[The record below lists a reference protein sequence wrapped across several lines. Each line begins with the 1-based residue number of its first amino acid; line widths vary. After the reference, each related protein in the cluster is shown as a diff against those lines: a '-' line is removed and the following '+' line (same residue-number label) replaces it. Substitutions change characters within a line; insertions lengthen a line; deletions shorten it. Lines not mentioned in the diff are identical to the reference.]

1 VGAVRA
7 PAVSGRFYP
16 GTKGELERAVRELLR
31 TVEPGAHPAAARAAI
46 APHAGYLYSG
56 LTAAH
61 VFARLRL
68 PRLIVIVAPNHTGMC
83 RASGG
88 ASLWETGAFATPLG
102 EVPIDDAFTD
112 GENEVTR
119 WTVTG
124 THEGEL
130 AGIPRTGRRFS
141 VTGISIGRVV
151 NGKITESW
159 NSWDALG
166 LMQQL
171 GVVSEAKGR
180 AA

>member
-1 VGAVRA
+1 MAARNAELSRRIFEDVWNRKDLSAVDEIISA
-7 PAVSGRFYP
+7 DYVHHDANS
-16 GTKGELERAVRELLR
+16 
-31 TVEPGAHPAAARAAI
+31 PAASGI
-46 APHAGYLYSG
+46 DGYKQFVNYYMN
-56 LTAAH
+56 AFPDAH
-61 VFARLRL
+61 F
-68 PRLIVIVAPNHTGMC
+68 T
-83 RASGG
+83 
-88 ASLWETGAFATPLG
+88 
-102 EVPIDDAFTD
+102 IDDAFTD

-166 LMQQL
+166 MMQQL
-171 GVVSEAKGR
+171 GVVSAEAKGR

>member
-1 VGAVRA
+1 MAARNAELSRRIFEDVWNRKNLSAVDELMSA
-7 PAVSGRFYP
+7 DYVHHDPSSPAVPIGVDGYKQFVNSYMSAFP
-16 GTKGELERAVRELLR
+16 D
-31 TVEPGAHPAAARAAI
+31 AHF
-46 APHAGYLYSG
+46 
-56 LTAAH
+56 T
-61 VFARLRL
+61 
-68 PRLIVIVAPNHTGMC
+68 
-83 RASGG
+83 
-88 ASLWETGAFATPLG
+88 
-102 EVPIDDAFTD
+102 IDDAFTD
-112 GENEVTR
+112 GQSEVTR
-119 WTVTG
+119 WTVVG

-141 VTGISIGRVV
+141 VTGISIARVA

>member
-1 VGAVRA
+1 MAERNAELSRRIFEDVWNRKNLSAVDDLMSA
-7 PAVSGRFYP
+7 DYVHHDPSSPVVPSGVDGYKQFVNSYMTAFP
-16 GTKGELERAVRELLR
+16 D
-31 TVEPGAHPAAARAAI
+31 AHF
-46 APHAGYLYSG
+46 
-56 LTAAH
+56 T
-61 VFARLRL
+61 
-68 PRLIVIVAPNHTGMC
+68 
-83 RASGG
+83 
-88 ASLWETGAFATPLG
+88 
-102 EVPIDDAFTD
+102 IDDAFTD
-112 GENEVTR
+112 GQNTDVHNEVTR

-141 VTGISIGRVV
+141 VTGISIARIV

>member
-1 VGAVRA
+1 MTAF
-7 PAVSGRFYP
+7 PD
-16 GTKGELERAVRELLR
+16 
-31 TVEPGAHPAAARAAI
+31 AHF
-46 APHAGYLYSG
+46 
-56 LTAAH
+56 T
-61 VFARLRL
+61 
-68 PRLIVIVAPNHTGMC
+68 
-83 RASGG
+83 
-88 ASLWETGAFATPLG
+88 
-102 EVPIDDAFTD
+102 IDDAFTD
-112 GENEVTR
+112 GQNTEVQNTEVQNEVTR
-119 WTVTG
+119 WTVVG

-141 VTGISIGRVV
+141 VTGISIARIA

>member
-1 VGAVRA
+1 MSAQNAELSRRIFEDVWNRKNLSAVDEIISA
-7 PAVSGRFYP
+7 DYVHHDANS
-16 GTKGELERAVRELLR
+16 
-31 TVEPGAHPAAARAAI
+31 PAASGI
-46 APHAGYLYSG
+46 DGYKQFVNYYMN
-56 LTAAH
+56 AFPDAH
-61 VFARLRL
+61 F
-68 PRLIVIVAPNHTGMC
+68 T
-83 RASGG
+83 
-88 ASLWETGAFATPLG
+88 
-102 EVPIDDAFTD
+102 IDDAFTD

-166 LMQQL
+166 MMQQL
-171 GVVSEAKGR
+171 GVVSAEAKGR